1 MSRVYEPVRVGA
13 TGGGGCGCGLGI
25 CNPSPT
31 CTRDTGSRVL
41 PVSVIESHT
50 VVYNHIKRE
59 NNDGTCGID
68 TTRVGIH
75 GAPAKFS
82 FRFVY

>member
-1 MSRVYEPVRVGA
+1 MSRVYEPMWVGA
-13 TGGGGCGCGLGI
+13 TGGGGCGCRLGI

-31 CTRDTGSRVL
+31 RTCDTGSRVL
-41 PVSVIESHT
+41 PVSVIELHA
-50 VVYNHIKRE
+50 VVYNHIKHE
-59 NNDGTCGID
+59 NDNGTCGID
-68 TTRVGIH
+68 TTRAGIH